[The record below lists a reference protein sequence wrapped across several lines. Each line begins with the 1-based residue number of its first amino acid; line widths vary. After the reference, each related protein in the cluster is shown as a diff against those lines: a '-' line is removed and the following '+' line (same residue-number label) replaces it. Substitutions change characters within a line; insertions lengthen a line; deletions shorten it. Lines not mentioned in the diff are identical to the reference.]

1 VAFGSVWCDYDT
13 YSSLAGN
20 LLLARLLL
28 PSDFGVIGT
37 AYIFWS
43 FVNLFTQNTT
53 ASFIVYK
60 GIDDER
66 YLNTTYTISL
76 LVGLGFSVSLVALAG
91 SGLDLWK

>member
-1 VAFGSVWCDYDT
+1 MSQNLLVKGGFWVAYGAIT
-13 YSSLAGN
+13 TRILALAGN

-60 GIDDER
+60 GIDNER
-66 YLNTTYTISL
+66 YLNT
-76 LVGLGFSVSLVALAG
+76 
-91 SGLDLWK
+91 